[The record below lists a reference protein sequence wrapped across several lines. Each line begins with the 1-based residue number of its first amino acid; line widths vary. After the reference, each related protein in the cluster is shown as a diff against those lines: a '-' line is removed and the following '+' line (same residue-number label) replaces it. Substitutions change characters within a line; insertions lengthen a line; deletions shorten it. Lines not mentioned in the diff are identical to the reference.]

1 MYYSKVS
8 GLRMFSNVLID
19 VLIMPVCYIL
29 LMHLIFYLILC
40 SFIHFYEVKWKL
52 LSHVRLSGTPWIVH
66 GILQARILEWVAVP
80 FSRGSSQHRDWTQ
93 VFCIAGRFFISWA
106 TRGEISFRIKLQA
119 PYAPEMLRGLKQNLT
134 STRRSHRDWARPAFE
149 CLSVS
154 YGGTGQQ
161 WPIAGTGDLG
171 TVDLTLSPLGEGHH

>member
-52 LSHVRLSGTPWIVH
+52 LSHVRLSGTPRIVH

-93 VFCIAGRFFISWA
+93 VFCVAGRFFISWA

-119 PYAPEMLRGLKQNLT
+119 PYALEICSEDSNKT
-134 STRRSHRDWARPAFE
+134 SRAPGDPTETEQDLP
-149 CLSVS
+149 LSVLVS
-154 YGGTGQQ
+154 PMEVRVSSGPSQGQGIWVQ
-161 WPIAGTGDLG
+161 
-171 TVDLTLSPLGEGHH
+171 